1 MVTDGVSVRRIAAL
15 PSAGVQGG
23 FSAPRSARPMVPQD
37 PPNAVSMD
45 SLICGMIQLLESQNM
60 ALQAIPADFHFVD
73 NHHKMCRVMA
83 EVVRRMRSAPEVDV
97 AELDQAPGFE
107 PNLEP
112 YLEAND
118 DDDDTL
124 QHLEQRMDEMLQRSD
139 TSKSNH
145 KPRSVGR
152 EDFFWG
158 FRRGGKGCLDVRLE
172 VRING

>member
-1 MVTDGVSVRRIAAL
+1 MTVAVLNSDGVSVRRIAAL

-37 PPNAVSMD
+37 PLNAVSMD

-73 NHHKMCRVMA
+73 DHHKMCRVMA

-107 PNLEP
+107 PNLE
-112 YLEAND
+112 AN

-124 QHLEQRMDEMLQRSD
+124 QHLEQRMDEMLQRY
-139 TSKSNH
+139 
-145 KPRSVGR
+145 
-152 EDFFWG
+152 E
-158 FRRGGKGCLDVRLE
+158 
-172 VRING
+172 